1 MYFEVLPNQKIHTM
15 SGGQK
20 CRLCLA
26 CAMYRKPHLLVL
38 DERKFNFIFYV
49 VLIFVEASLGLNP
62 SHCIPI
68 IIATN
73 HLDTE
78 TSDALI
84 EAIQSFQGGV
94 ILVSH
99 DQHLL
104 SKVCKELY
112 VVGNGTVE
120 RLDFLDAPAAF
131 QAYKKD
137 VLAGRR

>member
-1 MYFEVLPNQKIHTM
+1 MMFVTHVLSSPTI
-15 SGGQK
+15 
-20 CRLCLA
+20 L
-26 CAMYRKPHLLVL
+26 KPIL
-38 DERKFNFIFYV
+38 
-49 VLIFVEASLGLNP
+49 
-62 SHCIPI
+62 
-68 IIATN
+68 ATN

-84 EAIQSFQGGV
+84 EAIRNFPGGV

-104 SKVCKELY
+104 SSVCKELY

-120 RLDFLDAPAAF
+120 RLDFLDGGDAF